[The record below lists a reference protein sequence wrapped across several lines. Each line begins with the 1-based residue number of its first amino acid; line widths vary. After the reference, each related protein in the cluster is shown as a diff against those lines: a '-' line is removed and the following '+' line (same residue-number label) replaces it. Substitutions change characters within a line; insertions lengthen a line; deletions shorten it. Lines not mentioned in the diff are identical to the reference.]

1 MENSEQEEMLYIIY
15 LLLEKEIDS
24 LLAPSVSS
32 FLGQSFLS
40 SFLTEMSTRYELKLY
55 ISIILSELIK
65 QIEEKNIIYNSMD
78 IVSNNHSKNK
88 EGVYYDMLEEDSFSH
103 VQNEKYESMNKIR
116 NDSFNNNQMNYPL
129 GNNILFKEQS
139 KLKKKSVVI
148 NPGS

>member
-88 EGVYYDMLEEDSFSH
+88 EGVYYDMLEEDSFSN
-103 VQNEKYESMNKIR
+103 VQSEKYESMNNKA
-116 NDSFNNNQMNYPL
+116 YYHPL
-129 GNNILFKEQS
+129 
-139 KLKKKSVVI
+139 
-148 NPGS
+148 